1 MSRAAAWARTSS
13 EARARACFLR
23 ACELDVTVRKP
34 GNVSVASPG
43 HRMHAGQFIAS
54 AEAAA
59 APLFEVGAAVGARI
73 ERAIAA
79 TQAAVGCNTNLG
91 IVLLVAPLAAAAER
105 PGALDS
111 TPALHD
117 ALAAVLAALDI
128 RDAQAAYRAIA
139 LAHPAGLGEVP
150 QADVRTVPQIGL
162 REAMALAAPRDL
174 VARQYANGYAD
185 VFEAMQRDLAPGFLL
200 AEARADDVQRVF
212 LRWLSRHPDSHIVRK
227 HGEAVAHSVM
237 SAAQVW
243 FAHPA
248 PGGDPGFS
256 AWDHALKA
264 DGINPGT
271 SADLT
276 VATLWLAGVLP
287 AWHGS

>member
-1 MSRAAAWARTSS
+1 MKRAAAWART
-13 EARARACFLR
+13 CFLR

-59 APLFEVGAAVGARI
+59 SPLFEAGAPVGRRI
-73 ERAIAA
+73 ERAVAA
-79 TQAAVGCNTNLG
+79 TQAAAGCNTNLG
-91 IVLLVAPLAAAAER
+91 IVLLIAPLAAASER
-105 PGALDS
+105 RDALDS
-111 TPALHD
+111 AEALHD
-117 ALAAVLAALDI
+117 ALGTVLAALDVA
-128 RDAQAAYRAIA
+128 DAQAAYRAIA
-139 LAHPAGLGEVP
+139 MAHPAGLGEVP
-150 QADVRTVPQIGL
+150 QADVHTVPRIGL

-174 VARQYANGYAD
+174 IARQFANGFAD
-185 VFEAMQRDLAPGFLL
+185 VFEAARREWVSGFLL
-200 AEARADDVQRVF
+200 ADAGAADVQRVF
-212 LRWLSRHPDSHIVRK
+212 LGWLGRHPDSHIVRK

-237 SAAQVW
+237 TAAQGW
-243 FAHPA
+243 LAHSA
-248 PGGDPGFS
+248 PGSDPAFA
-256 AWDHALKA
+256 AWDESLKT

>member
-1 MSRAAAWARTSS
+1 VSRTAARARTPTG
-13 EARARACFLR
+13 ARARACFLR

-34 GNVSVASPG
+34 GNVSVVSPG

-59 APLFEVGAAVGARI
+59 TALFDAGIAVGQRI

-91 IVLLVAPLAAAAER
+91 IVLLIAPLAAAAER

-117 ALAAVLAALDI
+117 ALQVVLAELD
-128 RDAQAAYRAIA
+128 RADAQAAYRAIA
-139 LAHPAGLGEVP
+139 LAQPAGLGEVP

-174 VARQYANGYAD
+174 IARQYANAYAD
-185 VFEAMQRDLAPGFLL
+185 VFEAMQRDLDCGFLL
-200 AEARADDVQRVF
+200 AEASAADVQRVF
-212 LRWLSRHPDSHIVRK
+212 LGWLSRHPDSHIVRK
-227 HGEAVAHSVM
+227 HGDAVAHSVM

-248 PGGDPGFS
+248 PGAAPGFA

>member
-1 MSRAAAWARTSS
+1 MNRAAAWGRT
-13 EARARACFLR
+13 CFLR

-59 APLFEVGAAVGARI
+59 APLFEAGAPVGRRI

-79 TQAAVGCNTNLG
+79 TQAMVGCNTNLG
-91 IVLLVAPLAAAAER
+91 IVLLIAPLAAASER
-105 PGALDS
+105 PDALGS
-111 TPALHD
+111 AAALHD
-117 ALAAVLAALDI
+117 ALGAVLAALDVA
-128 RDAQAAYRAIA
+128 DAQAAYRAIA
-139 LAHPAGLGEVP
+139 MAQPAGLGQVP
-150 QADVRTVPQIGL
+150 QADVSTVPQIGL

-174 VARQYANGYAD
+174 IARQYANGFAE
-185 VFEAMQRDLAPGFLL
+185 VFEATQRDHASGFLL
-200 AEARADDVQRVF
+200 AEAAAADVQRLF
-212 LRWLSRHPDSHIVRK
+212 LGWLGRHPDSHIVRK

-243 FAHPA
+243 IAHLA
-248 PGGDPGFS
+248 PGGDPAF
-256 AWDHALKA
+256 AEWDESLKA
-264 DGINPGT
+264 DGVNPGT